1 MTDGQRSE
9 TIYAGLNPVG
19 TWSGSPKWRPLVVPI
34 AITPPEN
41 PMRFRMSIC
50 AGLVALSG
58 WAMSSDAWAQTRGT
72 TGQNGQG
79 GQGSTASSGSS
90 MFGGS
95 TGTSG
100 LGTAGVGTG
109 QGGAGQGG
117 LGQQGTGQNRNNAM
131 GAQQGQNNGF
141 LGVNNNPNNFLGRNA
156 QGQTNLNGQTGNT
169 GRNNRAGQR
178 GGNRQ
183 LDSNLQNMLNGGQQ
197 GGGGQTQQQPAVR
210 PRQKVAFE
218 YPQPKLEAVIATTQT
233 RLTKLA
239 VRYPHL
245 SDVQLSQES
254 DGTVVLR
261 GSAPSENDA
270 RVAEN
275 MLRFEPGV
283 RKIRNELTFPPPRP
297 DSE

>member
-1 MTDGQRSE
+1 M
-9 TIYAGLNPVG
+9 P
-19 TWSGSPKWRPLVVPI
+19 
-34 AITPPEN
+34 
-41 PMRFRMSIC
+41 FRMSVC
-50 AGLVALSG
+50 AGLMVLSG

-79 GQGSTASSGSS
+79 GSPASGGSS
-90 MFGGS
+90 MFGG
-95 TGTSG
+95 TGNSSG
-100 LGTAGVGTG
+100 FGSSG
-109 QGGAGQGG
+109 QGGAGGFGQTGTGMGQGG
-117 LGQQGTGQNRNNAM
+117 FGQAGTGQNRNNAM

-141 LGVNNNPNNFLGRNA
+141 LGINNNPNNFLGRTQ
-156 QGQTNLNGQTGNT
+156 QGQTNLNGQTGNL

-183 LDSNLQNMLNGGQQ
+183 LDSNLQNILNGGQQ
-197 GGGGQTQQQPAVR
+197 GGGGQAQQPPAVR

-233 RLTKLA
+233 RMQKLA

-245 SDVQLSQES
+245 SDVQLAQES

-270 RVAEN
+270 KVAEN